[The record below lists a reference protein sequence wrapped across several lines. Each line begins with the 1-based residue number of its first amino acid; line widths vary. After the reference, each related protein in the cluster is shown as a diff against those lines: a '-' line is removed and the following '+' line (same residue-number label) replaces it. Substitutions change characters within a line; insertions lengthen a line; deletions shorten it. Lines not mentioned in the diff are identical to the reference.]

1 MRAKPWNAT
10 ETGFTLLEMLVVLV
24 IMGLLAG
31 LVATIAQ
38 PGDRARL
45 RVEADRLARLLDLA
59 ATQARLTGRS
69 VGWTADGSTYRFW
82 QVTDDGLW
90 LEIGGN
96 DPLRARTLPS
106 GMSITGFRV
115 EAMRPPGAMRLIFE
129 PDGIAPAFT
138 VELSFGAA
146 HFTIASSPVGEVQV
160 VSREADHGAAAN

>member
-1 MRAKPWNAT
+1 
-10 ETGFTLLEMLVVLV
+10 
-24 IMGLLAG
+24 
-31 LVATIAQ
+31 
-38 PGDRARL
+38 
-45 RVEADRLARLLDLA
+45 
-59 ATQARLTGRS
+59 

-96 DPLRARTLPS
+96 DPLRARALPS